1 MTSPLIISELISKK
15 SRLSSS
21 TPQLSKIYSVKQ
33 FIFASSSSV
42 YGCNEKVPFAESD
55 HTRNP
60 VSPYAATKKS
70 GEVLCH
76 TYSKLYKIPTTCLR
90 FFTVYGPGGRP
101 DMAPYMFTKLIY
113 ENKPIKKFGNGTT
126 KRDYTF
132 VSDIVQGIISSLDH
146 EFKYEIF
153 NLGNN
158 HTVKLNYFIEI
169 IEGLVGKKAVIDQ
182 HPMQPGDVPITYADL
197 TKSKK
202 LLGYNPTTSIEK
214 GLKIFVDWFLQNR
227 ANRD

>member
-1 MTSPLIISELISKK
+1 
-15 SRLSSS
+15 
-21 TPQLSKIYSVKQ
+21 
-33 FIFASSSSV
+33 
-42 YGCNEKVPFAESD
+42 
-55 HTRNP
+55 
-60 VSPYAATKKS
+60 
-70 GEVLCH
+70 
-76 TYSKLYKIPTTCLR
+76 
-90 FFTVYGPGGRP
+90 
-101 DMAPYMFTKLIY
+101 MAPYMFTKLIY

-227 ANRD
+227 ANRDWFKQILFFLNIFFENILFLLNFLHLVFILVEKFSIFLNFFLKFPLKLYKSKWLINYY